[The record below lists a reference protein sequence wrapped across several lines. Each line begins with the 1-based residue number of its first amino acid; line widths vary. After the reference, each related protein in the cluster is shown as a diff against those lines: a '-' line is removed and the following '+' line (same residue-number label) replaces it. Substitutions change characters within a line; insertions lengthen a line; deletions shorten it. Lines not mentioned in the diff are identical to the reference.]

1 MREIAILDYG
11 IGNVK
16 SIFNALDKINV
27 AAVLTADK
35 DKILNADGLILPGVG
50 AFAQGMENLAKANL
64 PEVIK
69 EFVSTGKP
77 FLGICL
83 GMQMLMGESEEF
95 GTYKGLGLIPGKV
108 KKITFKNSSSAK
120 LPHVSWNE
128 LNSPTLGRWDSS
140 ILDKIPENADV
151 YFVHS
156 FVVKPENPNDLL
168 ANTNYNG
175 EIFCSAVQRDN
186 IYGVQFHPEK
196 SGIIGLNI
204 LKNFVKL
211 TENEL

>member
-1 MREIAILDYG
+1 MTKIAILDYG

-27 AAVLTADK
+27 TAVLTGDK
-35 DKILNADGLILPGVG
+35 DEILSAEGLILPGVG

-64 PEVIK
+64 IEVIK

-83 GMQMLMGESEEF
+83 GLQMLMEESEEF
-95 GTYKGLGLIPGKV
+95 GIHKGLGLISGKV
-108 KKITFKNSSSAK
+108 KKISFKNSVRAK

-128 LNSPTLGRWDSS
+128 LDSPTKGRWDNS
-140 ILDKIPENADV
+140 ILDQIPEKSDV

-156 FVVKPENPNDLL
+156 FVVKTENAVDLL
-168 ANTNYNG
+168 ASTNYNG
-175 EIFCSAVQRDN
+175 ETLCAAVHRDN

-196 SGIIGLNI
+196 SGLTGLNI
-204 LKNFVKL
+204 LRNFVKL
-211 TENEL
+211 TENG